1 MPSKKGA
8 PNVRS
13 KTLQQLGFTK
23 LKEPDRGAEGLQA
36 EPQNP
41 PALSRHGLRVIL
53 PSFLQ
58 GTLFSR
64 VFPSRRFG
72 SRSDHTL
79 PRATKNVVM
88 TALRALKADR
98 KANWGCIVLNAEEV
112 TIQN

>member
-23 LKEPDRGAEGLQA
+23 LKKPDTGAEAVQA

-41 PALSRHGLRVIL
+41 PAVSRHGLCVIF

-64 VFPSRRFG
+64 
-72 SRSDHTL
+72 
-79 PRATKNVVM
+79 
-88 TALRALKADR
+88 
-98 KANWGCIVLNAEEV
+98 
-112 TIQN
+112 